1 MTDLIW
7 KSDIDQAE
15 STNADALSKTPVR
28 GIGDEQV
35 GSNEVEEVVYVA
47 LELVPGLSEV
57 AAFPELAELQW
68 KEAELAEV
76 FYLVQ
81 DGVLPANDEA

>member
-1 MTDLIW
+1 MA
-7 KSDIDQAE
+7 S
-15 STNADALSKTPVR
+15 
-28 GIGDEQV
+28 
-35 GSNEVEEVVYVA
+35 
-47 LELVPGLSEV
+47 ELVPGLSEV
-57 AAFPELAELQW
+57 AACPELAELQW